1 MTRSA
6 RILAFAGSLRQHAYS
21 KRVVKIA
28 LKGAENAGAEVTY
41 IDLGDYPMPLYNQD
55 DHEELGFHGNA
66 LRLQNLIAQHDG
78 FLIAS
83 PVYNGSLSAVLKNTI
98 DWASRKSD
106 QYEMGQVFAGKVA
119 AIMASSPGSLG
130 GIRALVHLR
139 GVLTAL
145 RLIVLPQEISVPFAG
160 DKFNG
165 NEDEMIDEKVKR
177 NLENLGASLVETLQR
192 LH

>member
-1 MTRSA
+1 
-6 RILAFAGSLRQHAYS
+6 
-21 KRVVKIA
+21 
-28 LKGAENAGAEVTY
+28 
-41 IDLGDYPMPLYNQD
+41 
-55 DHEELGFHGNA
+55 
-66 LRLQNLIAQHDG
+66 
-78 FLIAS
+78 
-83 PVYNGSLSAVLKNTI
+83 NTI